1 MFDTL
6 NPTEMS
12 LLSSL
17 QCYYCHIE
25 YYHHHCFDEISTQI
39 LSTYYQCFIILILN
53 AVVINTFAASTLSPL
68 RSSPSLPYL
77 LLCLKILVCKIEL
90 VHHIHH
96 KNDDDQK
103 TCLQGWACWDQWWQ
117 LGAGEQP
124 KPTKSSC
131 QL

>member
-17 QCYYCHIE
+17 QCHYCHIE
-25 YYHHHCFDEISTQI
+25 YYNHHCFDEISTQI

-53 AVVINTFAASTLSPL
+53 AVVINTFVACNLSPL

-90 VHHIHH
+90 VEVCGGNYYHNHQNIHH

-103 TCLQGWACWDQWWQ
+103 TCLQG
-117 LGAGEQP
+117 
-124 KPTKSSC
+124 
-131 QL
+131 